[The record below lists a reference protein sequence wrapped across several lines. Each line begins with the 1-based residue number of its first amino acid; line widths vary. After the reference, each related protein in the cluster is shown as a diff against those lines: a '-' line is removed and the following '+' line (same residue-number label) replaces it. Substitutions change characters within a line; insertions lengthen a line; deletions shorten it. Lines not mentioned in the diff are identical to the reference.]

1 MNALTLARYCC
12 GFVIAALL
20 PIAADAGLRF
30 EFTADISGSYSYSG
44 NVTADGASSRT
55 DITRGTHPLFNP
67 NFSII
72 TRDEGRQ
79 LVILDHS
86 RRTWFNRNGDLIA
99 GHLGTTRGLGSSS
112 AGRPRVRSSRDGDVQ
127 VVRAEYSLAMTVE
140 GEKLKALVTLEAR
153 FTVSDAVFR
162 ALPWGLNYAAKTGY
176 ADVDRVI
183 AMHVPKRLPTRQV
196 VKASRRIGDGPVITE
211 TITTTVSNVSTSDLA
226 ADAFAVPAG
235 YRYEEPSFVY

>member
-1 MNALTLARYCC
+1 MNALALVRTCC

-20 PIAADAGLRF
+20 PVAAAAGVRF
-30 EFTADISGSYSYSG
+30 DFTADIAGSYAYSG
-44 NVTADGASSRT
+44 RMTADGTSSRT
-55 DITRGTHPLFNP
+55 DITSGTHPLFNP

-86 RRTWFNRNGDLIA
+86 RRTFFNRNGDLIA

-112 AGRPRVRSSRDGDVQ
+112 VRKPRVRSFRERDEQ
-127 VVRAEYSLAMTVE
+127 VVRVEYIVAMTVE
-140 GEKLKALVTLEAR
+140 GEKLEATVTLEAR
-153 FTVSDAVFR
+153 FTLAELGFR

-176 ADVDRVI
+176 GDVDRVI
-183 AMHVPKRLPTRQV
+183 AMHVPKRLPLRQV
-196 VKASRRIGDGPVITE
+196 VKASRRIADGPVITE
-211 TITTTVSNVSTSDLA
+211 TITTTVTNVSNGGVA
-226 ADAFAVPAG
+226 ADVFAVPAG